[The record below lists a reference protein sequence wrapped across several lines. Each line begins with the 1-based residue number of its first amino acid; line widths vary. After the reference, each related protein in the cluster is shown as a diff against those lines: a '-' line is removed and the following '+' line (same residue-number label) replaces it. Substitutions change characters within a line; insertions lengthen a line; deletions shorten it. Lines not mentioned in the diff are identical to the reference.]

1 MAISEQR
8 PGFSHFFFLIN
19 SVSVKKNKKKKHTDF
34 KAWFGLLHVAESL
47 RETPS
52 VSSSK
57 LLCSATTLSSA
68 NWTESQLSHP
78 APSLQTHCRPFSSV
92 RMDGNDASCM
102 NTQDNEHIYIQLLR
116 TLKEQCSNWAFSGRL
131 QHKSVCK
138 ESTKICSSS

>member
-1 MAISEQR
+1 MTISEQR

-19 SVSVKKNKKKKHTDF
+19 SASVKKTKKKKTYWLQSSIWT
-34 KAWFGLLHVAESL
+34 ATSL

-92 RMDGNDASCM
+92 RTDGNDASCM

>member
-19 SVSVKKNKKKKHTDF
+19 SVSVKKQKKKQTYWLQSSIWT
-34 KAWFGLLHVAESL
+34 ATSL

-92 RMDGNDASCM
+92 RTDGNDASCM

>member
-19 SVSVKKNKKKKHTDF
+19 SVSVKKKNNKKTYWLQSSIWT
-34 KAWFGLLHVAESL
+34 ATSL

>member
-19 SVSVKKNKKKKHTDF
+19 SVSVKKNNNKKTYWLQSSIWT
-34 KAWFGLLHVAESL
+34 ATSL